1 MNSTTRAGI
10 AIGAAVLFA
19 LGLIGWQ
26 TQIRHVESA
35 NLSAE
40 DMKLIASDQPR
51 LSAQLAASDEARKE
65 FAKNIRELLAVAEE
79 ARAAGVADKPDIKSQ
94 LDLMRSQVIAQ
105 SYAQQQQKAGKATS
119 IDQLVA
125 PAEVDAFL
133 KESGQD
139 AKFDDFLKKVQTAN
153 PQVPQQ
159 LEPAQREE
167 LKKDWARLQII
178 ERKGIAA
185 GLDKDRKTQ
194 IQIMLQQSRALASK
208 YFKDQ
213 LESKTKATDKEVDDY
228 IGKHPEFDSKQ
239 ARAKAE
245 EVLKRARA
253 GEDFSALAKEF
264 STDPGSKDTGG
275 DLGYFGRGRMM
286 KEFEEAAFA
295 LKPGEISNIVET
307 AFGFH
312 IIKVED
318 RRTQNGPDGKPEE
331 QVRARHILIPAGGD
345 GQAANPMAPP
355 QSPREKARAA
365 VEEEKAKKLLDE
377 ILARSHVTVADNF
390 QVNVP
395 ATSPLQ
401 GGMPP
406 GAMAPPANSD
416 TVPTDSSNP
425 ARVKPGSERGAGGG
439 GRATPR

>member
-1 MNSTTRAGI
+1 
-10 AIGAAVLFA
+10 
-19 LGLIGWQ
+19 
-26 TQIRHVESA
+26 
-35 NLSAE
+35 
-40 DMKLIASDQPR
+40 MKLIASDQPR

-65 FAKNIRELLAVAEE
+65 FAKNLRELLAVAEE
-79 ARAAGVADKPDIKSQ
+79 AKAAGVAEKPDIKSQ
-94 LDLMRSQVIAQ
+94 LELMRSQVIAQ

-125 PAEVDAFL
+125 PAEVDVFL

-213 LESKTKATDKEVDDY
+213 LESKTKATDKDVDDY
-228 IGKHPEFDSKQ
+228 IAKHPEFDSKQ

-253 GEDFSALAKEF
+253 GEDFAALAKEF
-264 STDPGSKDTGG
+264 STDPGSKNTGG
-275 DLGYFGRGRMM
+275 DLGYFGRGRMV
-286 KEFEEAAFA
+286 KEFEETAFA
-295 LKPGEISNIVET
+295 LKPGEISNLVET
-307 AFGFH
+307 PFGFH

-318 RRTQNGPDGKPEE
+318 RRTQNGADGKPEE

-377 ILARSHVTVADNF
+377 IIARSHVTVADNF

-395 ATSPLQ
+395 AASPLQ

-406 GAMAPPANSD
+406 GAMAPPANAD
-416 TVPTDSSNP
+416 AAPPMDNP
-425 ARVKPGSERGAGGG
+425 KPAS
-439 GRATPR
+439 PSKKP

>member
-1 MNSTTRAGI
+1 LTATKRAGI
-10 AIGAAVLFA
+10 AIGAAIIFA

-26 TQIRHVESA
+26 TKIRHVESA
-35 NLSAE
+35 NLTAE
-40 DMKLIASDQPR
+40 DMSLIASEPR
-51 LSAQLAASDEARKE
+51 LSAQLASSDEARKE
-65 FAKNIRELLAVAEE
+65 FAKNLRELLAIAEE
-79 ARAAGVADKPDIKSQ
+79 AKAAGVADKPDVKSQ
-94 LDLMRSQVIAQ
+94 LELMRAQIIAQ

-167 LKKDWARLQII
+167 LKKDWARLQLI

-194 IQIMLQQSRALASK
+194 IQITLQQSRVLATK

-213 LESKTKATDKEVDDY
+213 IEPKIKATDKEVDDY
-228 IGKHPEFDSKQ
+228 IAKHPELDSKQ

-253 GEDFSALAKEF
+253 GEDFTALAKEF
-264 STDPGSKDTGG
+264 STDPGSKNTGG
-275 DLGYFGRGRMM
+275 DLGYFGRGQMLP
-286 KEFEEAAFA
+286 EFENAAFA
-295 LKPGEISNIVET
+295 LQPGQISDVVET
-307 AFGFH
+307 NYGFH

-318 RRTQNGPDGKPEE
+318 HRTQNNAEGKPEE
-331 QVRARHILIPAGGD
+331 QVRARHILIAAGD

-365 VEEEKAKKLLDE
+365 VEEEKAKKTLDE
-377 ILARSHVTVADNF
+377 IVARSHISVADNF
-390 QVNVP
+390 PVNAP

-406 GAMAPPANSD
+406 GAMAPPPANTNAAPPVNS
-416 TVPTDSSNP
+416 PKLASP
-425 ARVKPGSERGAGGG
+425 KKP
-439 GRATPR
+439 